1 MSYETSI
8 LLSFSMALLLT
19 GAFSS
24 PSAVM
29 VRQDHGFDPN
39 LVDLVRRRLNK
50 QTDRDVFLVSVTKR
64 VFLNH
69 FRILVRGIE
78 NPVFLLALYALA
90 ICVFTSKILVSPA

>member
-1 MSYETSI
+1 
-8 LLSFSMALLLT
+8 
-19 GAFSS
+19 
-24 PSAVM
+24 M

-39 LVDLVRRRLNK
+39 LVDLVSCRLNK
-50 QTDRDVFLVSVTKR
+50 QSDRDVLLVSVTKR

-90 ICVFTSKILVSPA
+90 ICVFTSKILVSPALVVFFL